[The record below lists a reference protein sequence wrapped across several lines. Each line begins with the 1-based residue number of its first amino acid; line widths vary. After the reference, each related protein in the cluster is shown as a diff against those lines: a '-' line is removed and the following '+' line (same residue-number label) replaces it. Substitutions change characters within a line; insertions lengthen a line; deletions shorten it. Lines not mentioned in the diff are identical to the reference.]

1 VARGSQTFQKRQR
14 ENKLRE
20 KAQQKRER
28 RQQRHIEK
36 KQARALESSETSEG
50 ASLVAVELAA
60 EEGNL
65 DTGDEADDQ
74 HDTAEA
80 AEPYSETRGWR
91 SNQADPQG
99 APQNGGVMASKL
111 FVGNL
116 PRGVTDSSLA
126 EFVTSAGF
134 QVASA
139 VVIRDRMTGNPKGF
153 GFVELAEGEDL
164 QKAIRGLDGQMLE
177 ANRVNVNE
185 ARPQRTGF
193 SGPRGGGGGGGR
205 GRRDFG
211 GGRGRW

>member
-1 VARGSQTFQKRQR
+1 VARGNQTFQKRQR

-28 RQQRHIEK
+28 RQQKHIEK
-36 KQARALESSETSEG
+36 KQARAVEASGNGEPAGLIEVEADGANLE
-50 ASLVAVELAA
+50 A
-60 EEGNL
+60 
-65 DTGDEADDQ
+65 GDEADDQ
-74 HDTAEA
+74 TDVAEA
-80 AEPYSETRGWR
+80 AEPYEEPGGLR
-91 SNQADPQG
+91 SNQADPKG
-99 APQNGGVMASKL
+99 APQIGGVMASKL

-126 EFVTSAGF
+126 DFVTGAGF

-164 QKAIRGLDGQMLE
+164 QKAIQGLDGQMLE
-177 ANRVNVNE
+177 QNRVNVNE

-205 GRRDFG
+205 SRRDFG
-211 GGRGRW
+211 GRGRGW